1 MMTDDTK
8 KYEEWLTTIAN
19 TRLIYNTMDEL
30 ETTLDNHSIHSNGI
44 KRCFTSPQKMR
55 AVFRDLMVETSL
67 MTNYGVDLRSLL
79 ESYKETWTFYS
90 DNFMRRTN
98 SRKIVFDMLRCV
110 MPPYCTDGIGKK
122 MSALFEEII
131 ERNLSV
137 PLLMLMLMKVIPG
150 YDSKGGDAAD
160 IPVQYEEVMKLLEE
174 FVADAPG
181 INVKPAIDMAREEK
195 HKSRLMLIYHVNR
208 IFNTYEEAADPRNQ
222 YELADAAKDSSVSL
236 SLGKYWNECGGK
248 PLSTDFWTFE
258 PYSDD
263 NSYRATHWH
272 KDGNNKLTGIRFTL
286 FFYEHV
292 DGRLIAYLIH
302 PKAVTH
308 FMKGEHTEDEDNMW
322 YVTEMPHDDAPDRLQ
337 LERMMQSKAWHLQ
350 IDLTMVT
357 DDNVI
362 ECYEGWFK
370 TCRIEMPFKELEYVF
385 HPGIYAVTH
394 QHIYIPVW
402 NGSGYYKVPRT
413 IHEGM
418 TRITLN
424 DKAGTMEMGGRTYLV
439 FDELFLFIDTNMSEL
454 NKYGI
459 EIVTHID

>member
-1 MMTDDTK
+1 
-8 KYEEWLTTIAN
+8 
-19 TRLIYNTMDEL
+19 
-30 ETTLDNHSIHSNGI
+30 
-44 KRCFTSPQKMR
+44 
-55 AVFRDLMVETSL
+55 
-67 MTNYGVDLRSLL
+67 
-79 ESYKETWTFYS
+79 
-90 DNFMRRTN
+90 
-98 SRKIVFDMLRCV
+98 
-110 MPPYCTDGIGKK
+110 
-122 MSALFEEII
+122 
-131 ERNLSV
+131 
-137 PLLMLMLMKVIPG
+137 
-150 YDSKGGDAAD
+150 
-160 IPVQYEEVMKLLEE
+160 
-174 FVADAPG
+174 
-181 INVKPAIDMAREEK
+181 
-195 HKSRLMLIYHVNR
+195 
-208 IFNTYEEAADPRNQ
+208 
-222 YELADAAKDSSVSL
+222 
-236 SLGKYWNECGGK
+236 
-248 PLSTDFWTFE
+248 
-258 PYSDD
+258 
-263 NSYRATHWH
+263 
-272 KDGNNKLTGIRFTL
+272 
-286 FFYEHV
+286 
-292 DGRLIAYLIH
+292 
-302 PKAVTH
+302 
-308 FMKGEHTEDEDNMW
+308 MKGEHTEDEDNMW

-337 LERMMQSKAWHLQ
+337 LERMMQSKAWPLQ